1 MIDLRSDTVTKP
13 TKDMLAYMVQAE
25 VGDDVYGEDPSVN
38 ILQNKVA
45 QLFNKEAALFMPSG
59 TMSNQVA
66 LRTHSEPGD
75 EVICDTNCHIFNY
88 ESGAAAALSGLQ
100 LFPVNGEKGILTLEQ
115 IEDLGRPF
123 DHHFPQTKVV
133 TLENTHNRAG
143 GTIYPINEIKK
154 IGKWTRQNDY
164 GFHLDGA
171 RLMNASVATGISPKD
186 YAEYFDSI
194 SLCFSKG
201 LGTPA
206 GSILIGS
213 QSFIHRAHRNRK
225 MFGGG
230 MRQVGFLA
238 AGAIYAL
245 DNHVKRLAEDH
256 HRAKQL
262 AETLDELGML
272 ENEMKWTQT
281 NIVMM
286 KAPNGNADDI
296 VVALFEAGLKV
307 SLVNNH
313 KIRLVTHLDFS
324 DDDLE
329 RSIKILKKTMKDFN

>member
-133 TLENTHNRAG
+133 TLE
-143 GTIYPINEIKK
+143 
-154 IGKWTRQNDY
+154 IG
-164 GFHLDGA
+164 
-171 RLMNASVATGISPKD
+171 
-186 YAEYFDSI
+186 
-194 SLCFSKG
+194 
-201 LGTPA
+201 
-206 GSILIGS
+206 
-213 QSFIHRAHRNRK
+213 RAH
-225 MFGGG
+225 
-230 MRQVGFLA
+230 V
-238 AGAIYAL
+238 
-245 DNHVKRLAEDH
+245 
-256 HRAKQL
+256 
-262 AETLDELGML
+262 
-272 ENEMKWTQT
+272 
-281 NIVMM
+281 
-286 KAPNGNADDI
+286 
-296 VVALFEAGLKV
+296 
-307 SLVNNH
+307 
-313 KIRLVTHLDFS
+313 
-324 DDDLE
+324 
-329 RSIKILKKTMKDFN
+329 